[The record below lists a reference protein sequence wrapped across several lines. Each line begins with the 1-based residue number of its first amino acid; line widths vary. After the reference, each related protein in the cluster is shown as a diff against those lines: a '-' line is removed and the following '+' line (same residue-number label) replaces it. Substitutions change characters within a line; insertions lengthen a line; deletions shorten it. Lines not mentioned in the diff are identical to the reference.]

1 MSTLLL
7 ETLLNAPSSSP
18 GGKDYEVTMRGD
30 SGQYEV
36 RIAFGPSGRLG
47 QSSTK
52 YMGQDRNAAQKTF
65 DAAVKA
71 KLKGS
76 GSSVYSIVHQKDHS
90 GDVAK
95 AFMHE
100 APKPTKPAKTKSPF
114 DCQNLS
120 VIDDEET
127 FKAMLRTG
135 DYIIQAKADGERL
148 SILREYDKPSKTG
161 AVSFFNKANVQSKVE
176 IRADHEVMG
185 ELMMVLEAIGQPK
198 SIFFDGEIVGKTY
211 YVFDL
216 LGDCVGNDITHLSYL
231 ERFKVLEAMIA
242 PSFEHLQIVPTVLPS
257 EGFDAQWDFYQK
269 IKAAK
274 GEGVV
279 LHNIH
284 SPHEPG
290 KGKNHWKFKFK
301 ERSTCIVSSIGSN
314 GLRSVGLQLFSVAN
328 SWADELSLID
338 VGNVTIPVNHPMPN
352 PGDLVDV
359 EYLYKYFDGAFI
371 QPIYK
376 GVRTDVLKDE
386 CNLSQVRRY
395 KTEMPIEDMV

>member
-7 ETLLNAPSSSP
+7 ETLLNAASSSP
-18 GGKDYEVTMRGD
+18 GGKDYEVTMRED

-36 RIAFGPSGRLG
+36 RVAYGPSGRLG
-47 QSSTK
+47 QSTTK

-90 GDVAK
+90 GAVARAFSQSVQKPKVVK
-95 AFMHE
+95 AQ
-100 APKPTKPAKTKSPF
+100 SPY

-120 VIDDEET
+120 VIDDEAT
-127 FKAMLRTG
+127 FKSMLRSG
-135 DYIIQAKADGERL
+135 DYVIQAKADGERL
-148 SILREYDKPSKTG
+148 SILREYDMPSKIGVT
-161 AVSFFNKANVQSKVE
+161 SLFNKANVTSKVDFRGAQE
-176 IRADHEVMG
+176 SLE
-185 ELMMVLEAIGQPK
+185 ELMMVLSAIGNPA

-231 ERFKVLEAMIA
+231 ERYKILEAMIA
-242 PSFEHLQIVPTVLPS
+242 PSFEYLQIVPTVLPS

-269 IKAAK
+269 IKAAN

-284 SPHEPG
+284 SAHEPG

-301 ERSTCIVSSIGSN
+301 ERSTCIVSSIGGN
-314 GLRSVGLQLFSVAN
+314 GLRSVGLQLLSVSN
-328 SWADELSLID
+328 SWADDIDLVD
-338 VGNVTIPVNHPMPN
+338 VGNCTIPVNHQIPSV
-352 PGDLVDV
+352 GQLVDV

-376 GVRTDVLKDE
+376 GVRTDVMKDE

-395 KTEMPIEDMV
+395 KTEMPIENMV